1 MKRIAAFLDRDG
13 VINRRKIGGYITT
26 PDEFIL
32 LPKAPEGIAL
42 LNSIGVLV
50 IVVTNQRGIERGVMT
65 EEELKRVHQFM
76 IAELKKR
83 SARIDD
89 ILFCPHSTGYYR
101 KPSPGMILAAA
112 ERHQV
117 DLPSSFTIGDT
128 NTDILAGKAA
138 GTKTI
143 LINPEGETDIE
154 ADFYAENLYEAAELI
169 RHKIAPHK

>member
-1 MKRIAAFLDRDG
+1 MRHIAAFLDRDG

-32 LPKAPEGIAL
+32 LPEAPEGIAL

-65 EEELKRVHQFM
+65 EEDLKQVHQFM
-76 IAELKKR
+76 IAELKKQG
-83 SARIDD
+83 ARIDD

-112 ERHQV
+112 ERHQIE
-117 DLPSSFTIGDT
+117 LPSSFTIGDT
-128 NTDILAGKAA
+128 DTDILAGKAA
-138 GTKTI
+138 GTRTI
-143 LINPEGETDIE
+143 LITPERKTDIE
-154 ADFYAENLYEAAELI
+154 ADFYAKSLYEAAELI
-169 RHKIAPHK
+169 RRKITPYR